1 MSEYAQNNF
10 WREVISYPLGE
21 RTAKP
26 RNKGLTMVIDKG
38 MGIGETRDLLQIN
51 YQHIDFIKLGFGT
64 SMLYAAGTLEEKIQ
78 LVRSYN
84 VDIYPGGTFLEVA
97 IIQNK
102 IREFLDTCHSL
113 GFTTIEV
120 SDGTIHLSGEV
131 REQTIRLAAEM
142 GFRVLT
148 EVGKKINSAEVP
160 VKTLAQMALRD
171 LQNGA
176 YKVILEGRESGLNVG
191 LYDAKGK
198 IADDDLQV
206 FMDYI
211 GNPAL
216 IIWEAPL
223 KNQQQDLITR
233 FGSDVNLGNIPA
245 QEVLAVEALRV
256 GLRADTLK
264 LAIANLNEI

>member
-1 MSEYAQNNF
+1 MSEEVDNNI
-10 WREVISYPLGE
+10 WREIIAYPLGE

-26 RNKGLTMVIDKG
+26 RHKGLTMVIDKG

-51 YQHIDFIKLGFGT
+51 YQHIDFLKLGFGT

-78 LVRSYN
+78 LVRSYG

-97 IIQNK
+97 ILQNK
-102 IREFLDTCHSL
+102 VKDFLDACEFL

-120 SDGTIHLSGEV
+120 SDGTIPLSEEV
-131 REQTIRLAAEM
+131 REQVTYSAAHK

-148 EVGKKINSAEVP
+148 EVGKKINGSEVTAQ
-160 VKTLAQMALRD
+160 TLAQIALRD
-171 LQNGA
+171 MENGA

-191 LYDAKGK
+191 LYDAGGK
-198 IADDDLQV
+198 MIADDLQV
-206 FMDYI
+206 FMEYI
-211 GNPAL
+211 GDPAM

-223 KNQQQDLITR
+223 KAQQQDLITR
-233 FGSDVNLGNIPA
+233 FGTDVNLGNIPA

-264 LAIANLNEI
+264 LALDKIANN